1 MRSTA
6 TLAIGLA
13 VLAAIAAL
21 GMGTGL
27 GMMGP
32 GMMWGYVAPT
42 SVAAGGW
49 GWAAAMTLGWLTMV
63 AFLGAVVVGVIFFV
77 RWVARVTEQPGRGNE
92 AELPLAILRRRYAA
106 GEIDEATYERMKR
119 EVAA

>member
-1 MRSTA
+1 MKN
-6 TLAIGLA
+6 IGALVLVLV

-32 GMMWGYVAPT
+32 GMMWGYGPPMG
-42 SVAAGGW
+42 VAAGGW
-49 GWAAAMTLGWLTMV
+49 GWAAAMALGWVTMLATLG
-63 AFLGAVVVGVIFFV
+63 AIVVGVIFFV
-77 RWVARVTEQPGRGNE
+77 RWVGGATEQTGRTNE

-119 EVAA
+119 ELAA

>member
-1 MRSTA
+1 MKNIGV
-6 TLAIGLA
+6 LALLLA

-32 GMMWGYVAPT
+32 GMMWGYGAPT

-49 GWAAAMTLGWLTMV
+49 GWATAMALGWLTMV
-63 AFLGAVVVGVIFFV
+63 AFLGAVVVGVIFFA
-77 RWVARVTEQPGRGNE
+77 RWVAGATEQPGRGSE

-119 EVAA
+119 ELAA